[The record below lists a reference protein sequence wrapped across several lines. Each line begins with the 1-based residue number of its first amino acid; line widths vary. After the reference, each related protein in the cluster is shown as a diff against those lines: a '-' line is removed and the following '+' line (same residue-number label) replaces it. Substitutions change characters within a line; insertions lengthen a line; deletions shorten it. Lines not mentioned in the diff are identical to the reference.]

1 VEKEKETAL
10 TVGAH
15 GGGGGGGALQEHD
28 AALQGEEDP
37 QEARRRR
44 SPPAAAH
51 VEVEPS
57 AAAAAAA
64 LSSPT
69 PPPSLIVGPRERACR
84 ERTGLIEF
92 TEPWV
97 GGRARAR
104 AAGRRPGCAPPL
116 PLSTGTW
123 GCGVKWERGEWSW
136 LGSGSSWSKGRRRR
150 RRRRRESRRGEASKG
165 REGKQQ
171 AGAAGARAE
180 QQRMSR
186 RVEAWREGEDLSR
199 GGRRRE
205 EFNGGVL
212 VGGGR
217 WRTSYCA
224 HSLPLV

>member
-84 ERTGLIEF
+84 ERGWLSSRSHG
-92 TEPWV
+92 WV
-97 GGRARAR
+97 AAPAPAPLVDGRAAHRRCRSARAR
-104 AAGRRPGCAPPL
+104 
-116 PLSTGTW
+116 
-123 GCGVKWERGEWSW
+123 
-136 LGSGSSWSKGRRRR
+136 
-150 RRRRRESRRGEASKG
+150 
-165 REGKQQ
+165 
-171 AGAAGARAE
+171 
-180 QQRMSR
+180 
-186 RVEAWREGEDLSR
+186 
-199 GGRRRE
+199 
-205 EFNGGVL
+205 GGV
-212 VGGGR
+212 G
-217 WRTSYCA
+217 
-224 HSLPLV
+224 